1 MFESPLH
8 RKGGCS
14 SIGRTTVCGTVS
26 SLFDPG
32 YPPSML
38 YITRVILVKAVFP
51 HIFVVYFIT
60 SFFYKAVHTLKQF
73 YVIHLLAYRLYPY
86 YG

>member
-38 YITRVILVKAVFP
+38 YITRVILVETVFP

-60 SFFYKAVHTLKQF
+60 I
-73 YVIHLLAYRLYPY
+73 VILNKTVNFRYIHFIFLLEFSLL
-86 YG
+86 